1 MDAARRLVY
10 RYFGLP
16 FQQRLAVARVL
27 ELVEP
32 GDQSAPDVERFRR
45 VLVRAR
51 DRQLLRRLWSEVE
64 ALHPDGETADNP
76 FAGT

>member
-16 FQQRLAVARVL
+16 FQQRLAVARAL
-27 ELVEP
+27 DLVEP

-45 VLVRAR
+45 VVLRAR
-51 DRQLLRRLWSEVE
+51 DKRLLGRLWSEV
-64 ALHPDGETADNP
+64 AVLHPDGETADNP